1 MAPMQ
6 VLVLKSG
13 MVDPGRLPRLWH
25 RILVKAIGLRI
36 HAHGSLIEKT
46 TAAGGLQPC
55 VVDRHHGARLSLV
68 GRHLHRQGRP
78 CRLAGLRFSGRAPAD
93 LVCRAGAARRAGT
106 QAGEIA
112 GRLAG
117 NEAVVLFAEG
127 RTTGVRQIT
136 SCRSRAPCSG
146 QRAWRF
152 RGPARPFTSNPLRLP
167 TPSSTAC
174 RWAASIGSWPAWI
187 GDSELVPH
195 LFSLIGEGAIDV
207 EVRFGAARAFT
218 AESDRKLVARQV
230 EQDVRRMLWA
240 ALSAARTWVES
251 AGNRTVLRRDKGIKA
266 ARWTIWNLSRPAQ
279 SAAKRRPPQAQS
291 GRKRCWSRPM
301 VAR

>member
-1 MAPMQ
+1 MIASLRRVLALGVMILATAVMAPMQ

-36 HAHGSLIEKT
+36 HAHGSLIEKRPLLVACNHVSWT
-46 TAAGGLQPC
+46 DIMVLG
-55 VVDRHHGARLSLV
+55 SLV
-68 GRHLHRQGRP
+68 DVTFIAKADLAGWPVFGF
-78 CRLAGLRFSGRAPAD
+78 LAGLQRTLFVERERRG
-93 LVCRAGAARRAGT
+93 RAGT

-127 RTTGVRQIT
+127 STGDGNHLLPCKSTLFGAARMALSGAGATVYIQPVAIAYTKLHGMPMGRQH
-136 SCRSRAPCSG
+136 RQLA
-146 QRAWRF
+146 
-152 RGPARPFTSNPLRLP
+152 
-167 TPSSTAC
+167 
-174 RWAASIGSWPAWI
+174 AWI

-240 ALSAARTWVES
+240 ALSA
-251 AGNRTVLRRDKGIKA
+251 
-266 ARWTIWNLSRPAQ
+266 RPDL
-279 SAAKRRPPQAQS
+279 
-291 GRKRCWSRPM
+291 G
-301 VAR
+301 

>member
-1 MAPMQ
+1 MIASLRRVLALGVMILATAVMAPMQ

-13 MVDPGRLPRLWH
+13 MVDPGRCCRGSGH

-36 HAHGSLIEKT
+36 HAHGSLIEKDRCWWPAT
-46 TAAGGLQPC
+46 MCRGPTSWCSARWSTSPSSPRPTLPAGRSSVFWPGSSGPCLSSGSGAAGP
-55 VVDRHHGARLSLV
+55 
-68 GRHLHRQGRP
+68 
-78 CRLAGLRFSGRAPAD
+78 AP
-93 LVCRAGAARRAGT
+93 RRA
-106 QAGEIA
+106 EIA

-127 RTTGVRQIT
+127 STGDGNHLLPFKSTLFGAARMALSGAGATVYIQPVAIAYTKLHGMPMGRQH
-136 SCRSRAPCSG
+136 RQLA
-146 QRAWRF
+146 
-152 RGPARPFTSNPLRLP
+152 
-167 TPSSTAC
+167 
-174 RWAASIGSWPAWI
+174 AWI

-240 ALSAARTWVES
+240 ALSA
-251 AGNRTVLRRDKGIKA
+251 
-266 ARWTIWNLSRPAQ
+266 RPDL
-279 SAAKRRPPQAQS
+279 
-291 GRKRCWSRPM
+291 G
-301 VAR
+301 